1 MISIKIKPLDYSKSF
16 NQLTEKEKLYC
27 YYLNKAC
34 WAGIPISSFQIS
46 YESPALFIIFQSFF
60 SSFESLENLEEIV
73 LKNKMVTKFEFDS
86 FILYTVHF
94 YSCYGNYFSFGHLK
108 RFPQLSCD
116 KFEEILKVSSKYD
129 SFCEIWNRIKSL
141 LYKDI
146 SSLPKISSKYSDPY
160 IVGTY
165 YLNGI
170 TFDEIKK
177 IDELLTKKKISL
189 VNTRLQKVN
198 DNIYEVLIASI
209 EEKEEKLEFPNE
221 NITLILKYGD
231 FKDYLILINSYLE
244 KAKLYASND
253 MEKKIIDLY
262 MDTFRTGDIEIHK
275 ESQRVW
281 IKNISPVV
289 EYNLGWVET
298 YIDPRGVRAY
308 YEGITALKDKNAS
321 TKYQV
326 LVDNSQYFI
335 DQLPWDKNFE
345 KENFMSPDFTALD
358 IVGFPTTSIFIGIN
372 LPNYLDIHDKD
383 GFKNLT
389 LLNAYD
395 NYDNQLLQNIIFPQ
409 DIELIQKIGLN
420 VSMFKTALHEL
431 LGHGSGKLFTVDEN
445 GKYNFDKENIINPLT
460 KEKVNSFYLPGETY
474 ESKFS
479 VFCRAL
485 EEGRADYIALYLVFD
500 KKAQKIFGFKD
511 EEYEDVIY
519 IMWLEMF
526 IAGIFGVGFYKNGRW
541 DSPYSQE
548 RFMFL
553 NYIFQNQE
561 QDKKIISFDI
571 DELNRRFKIVVNKD
585 NLIKYG
591 RSILSNMLIT
601 IHVSKCI
608 ADVKSAENLV
618 NKYGVV
624 DEYMNNIYFMAP
636 YLKTIQKEMNIDLK
650 MDEKDGKKIV
660 QINEYPSTP
669 IGFIKSVVDR
679 FKYDYNE
686 ITFRQ
691 WTKYF
696 NPIDKK

>member
-60 SSFESLENLEEIV
+60 SSFENLENLEEMV
-73 LKNKMVTKFEFDS
+73 LKGNIVSKFEFDS
-86 FILYTVHF
+86 FILYAVHF
-94 YSCYGNYFSFGHLK
+94 YSCYGNFFSFGHLK

-146 SSLPKISSKYSDPY
+146 SFLPKISSQYSDPY

-170 TFDEIKK
+170 TLDEIKK
-177 IDELLTKKKISL
+177 VDELLTKKNISL

-345 KENFMSPDFTALD
+345 KEKFMSPDFTALD

-395 NYDNQLLQNIIFPQ
+395 NYDNQLLENLIYPK
-409 DIELIQKIGLN
+409 DVELIQKMGIN

-445 GKYNFDKENIINPLT
+445 GKYNFDKENIISPLT
-460 KEKVNSFYLPGETY
+460 KEKIESCYSPGETY

-485 EEGRADYIALYLVFD
+485 EEGRADYIALYLVYD
-500 KKAQKIFGFKD
+500 KKAQKIFGFKE

-526 IAGIFGVGFYKNGRW
+526 IAGIFGIGFYKNGSW
-541 DSPYSQE
+541 DNPYSQE

-561 QDKKIISFDI
+561 QDKKIVSFEI
-571 DELNRRFKIVVNKD
+571 DNFKFKLVVNKD

-591 RSILSNMLIT
+591 RSILSNILLT
-601 IHVSKCI
+601 IHISKCI
-608 ADVKSAENLV
+608 GDVKTAENLV

-624 DEYMNNIYFMAP
+624 DEYMYNIYFMIP
-636 YLKTIQKEMNIDLK
+636 FLKSIKKEMNVDLK

-696 NPIDKK
+696 NPFNKK